1 MFVFV
6 DKMLWNKNHDPTTP
20 ACIIGCE
27 FSKTPSARTKDRI
40 SLALWLVHIIE
51 TSSIEKKY
59 LSFDM
64 LTLESHNFSA
74 ADFLKF
80 AL

>member
-1 MFVFV
+1 MFF
-6 DKMLWNKNHDPTTP
+6 NKNYDSTIP
-20 ACIIGCE
+20 ACIIGSE
-27 FSKTPSARTKDRI
+27 FSKNPSARTKDQI

-51 TSSIEKKY
+51 TSFIKKKY
-59 LSFDM
+59 LPFDI
-64 LTLESHNFSA
+64 LTLGSQKIAA